1 MHLFSAGA
9 REESAATRVDLCE
22 FADFNQR
29 RCHAAMLANERR
41 VTASEPN
48 GGTIH
53 IMAIASTFAPF
64 FGPPPGTEEQS
75 RPPLIPIAIGVV
87 AVLAAIG
94 LFAFFGRNTSD
105 RTAPGTTA
113 DPYAANL
120 VISDVAMSTAAN
132 FAGQQVTYMEGKIK
146 NNGNKTVNNVLLQ
159 IVFKDSL
166 GQVVQR
172 EPGQRLM
179 VITTREPY
187 IDTAPL
193 ANAPLRPGQTK
204 EFRQTFEHVS
214 GDWNMQLPEITVVKT
229 SAD

>member
-1 MHLFSAGA
+1 MLA
-9 REESAATRVDLCE
+9 
-22 FADFNQR
+22 NQR
-29 RCHAAMLANERR
+29 RG
-41 VTASEPN
+41 TAREPT
-48 GGTIH
+48 GGTIQ
-53 IMAIASTFAPF
+53 IMGNASAFAPF

-75 RPPLIPIAIGVV
+75 RPPIIPIAIGAV

-94 LFAFFGRNTSD
+94 VFAFFGRNTSD
-105 RTAPGTTA
+105 NKAPGTTA

-132 FAGQQVTYMEGKIK
+132 FAGQQVTYIEGRIK
-146 NNGNKTVNNVLLQ
+146 NNGSKTVSNVLLQ

-166 GQVVQR
+166 GQIVQR

-179 VITTREPY
+179 AITTREPY

-193 ANAPLRPGQTK
+193 TNAPLRPGQTK

-214 GDWNMQLPEITVVKT
+214 GDWNMQLPEITIVRT
-229 SAD
+229 STD